1 VSKIIKAFFKCGLP
15 SLLLVLFISDKASA
29 QTVKVE
35 ANLKDFTIKIG
46 DQTKLFLVVSQ
57 AANERVNFPALT
69 DTITGKIQIVSNTKP
84 DTVVDQN
91 DKNRITITQGYV
103 ITSFEP
109 GAHNFPAFQFG
120 TASGVIKSN
129 ELTLQVETV
138 KVDTTKAAFDIK
150 QPLLVTY
157 TFIDWLKDNWIL
169 VVGGLTLLGLI
180 IALVYYLR
188 KRPKDQPIVKIVK
201 PAIPAHVTATN
212 KLNEL
217 RAKKLWQ
224 QDEFKQYHSE
234 LTDIIREY
242 LEKRYNIKTH
252 EKTTDEILLS
262 LNKREIVGEYRELLK
277 NILVLADLVKFA
289 KVKPV
294 PNENE
299 ESIDNAIAFV
309 LKTKAEGTNTVGGS
323 TNELV

>member
-1 VSKIIKAFFKCGLP
+1 VIKLIKTSFKYCLL
-15 SLLLVLFISDKASA
+15 SLLLLFVSGRIAA

-57 AANERVNFPALT
+57 PANERVNFPALT
-69 DTITGKIQIVSNTKP
+69 DTVTGKVQIVSTNKA
-84 DTVVDQN
+84 DTVIDQN
-91 DKNRITITQGYV
+91 DKNRITVTQSYV

-109 GAHNFPAFQFG
+109 GTHSFPAFEFG
-120 TASGVIKSN
+120 TAAGVVKSN

-138 KVDTTKAAFDIK
+138 KVDTAKAIFDIK

-157 TFIDWLKDNWIL
+157 TFIDWLKDNWVL
-169 VVGGLTLLGLI
+169 VVAGLVIIGLI
-180 IALVYYLR
+180 IGIIYYLR
-188 KRPKDQPIVKIVK
+188 KRPKDQPVVKIAK

-224 QDEFKQYHSE
+224 QDEFKQYYSE

-242 LEKRYNIKTH
+242 LEQRYNIKTY
-252 EKTTDEILLS
+252 EKTTDEILAS
-262 LNKREIVGEYRELLK
+262 LNNRQIVGEYRELLK
-277 NILVLADLVKFA
+277 KLLTLADLVKFA

-294 PNENE
+294 PQENE

-309 LKTKAEGTNTVGGS
+309 LKTKSDGTNTVGGS
-323 TNELV
+323 SNEPV